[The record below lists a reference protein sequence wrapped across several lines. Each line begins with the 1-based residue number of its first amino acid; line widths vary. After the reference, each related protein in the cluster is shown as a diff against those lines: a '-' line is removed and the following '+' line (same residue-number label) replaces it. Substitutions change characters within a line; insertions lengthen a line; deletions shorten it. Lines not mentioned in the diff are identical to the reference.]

1 MVEATV
7 RGENVTVIRYVETG
21 KDVGNNPIF
30 DDIREKV
37 GNVLVGPPDT
47 ADAGG
52 ERPNGIT
59 VDLNLSFPRDYTGE
73 PLRGCDIIVRGCK
86 YKVVGDPQ
94 PVDGGLTPTAWN
106 MSVKVFR
113 SEG

>member
-1 MVEATV
+1 M
-7 RGENVTVIRYVETG
+7 RGEKVTVLRYVETG
-21 KDVGNNPIF
+21 KDMGNNPMS
-30 DDIREKV
+30 DDVRESV
-37 GNVLVGPPDT
+37 DNVLIGPPDT

-59 VDLNLSFPRDYTGE
+59 VDLTLSFPRTYTGE
-73 PLRGCDIIVRGCK
+73 SLRGCDVVVRGHK

-106 MSVKVFR
+106 MTVRVFR
-113 SEG
+113 SDG

>member
-1 MVEATV
+1 MK
-7 RGENVTVIRYVETG
+7 GETVTVLRHVATG
-21 KDVGNNPIF
+21 KDMGNNPIF
-30 DDIREKV
+30 DDVQESV
-37 GNVLVGPPDT
+37 DNVLVGPPTT

-59 VDLNLSFPRDYTGE
+59 VDLNLSFPRTYAGE
-73 PLRGCDIIVRGCK
+73 GLRGCDIIVRGHR

-106 MSVKVFR
+106 MSVQVFR
-113 SEG
+113 SDG